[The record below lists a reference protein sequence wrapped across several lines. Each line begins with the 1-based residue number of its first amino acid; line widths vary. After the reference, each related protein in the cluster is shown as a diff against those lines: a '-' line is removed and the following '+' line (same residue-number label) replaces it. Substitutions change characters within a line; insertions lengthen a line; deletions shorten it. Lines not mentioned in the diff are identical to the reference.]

1 MIIRTYEADTLR
13 GAMRLVQEALGDD
26 AIILRTRRIDGP
38 RPDADARW
46 EVTVRALSVKDFDL
60 NEEGSLEGDTL
71 QELPALPLD
80 EKEGSIMTMPKARL
94 RDVSHR
100 PSETER
106 LRRDLERLSE
116 GASNWSGLEHRLDKA
131 LETLHSE
138 VVQLGRYL
146 QSATGDGRNRD
157 PLMRGLVTSGVEP
170 SIASAIVERARAR
183 VAPDKGLA
191 VAKAPDLLSEL
202 IHALPTSPPLWAP
215 SMPGRHGSA
224 PTALHALIGPTGAG
238 KTRTLV
244 KLATSAAFGHD
255 RRVAIVTIDVHR
267 IGGVETLRAFSGILG
282 IPMRKASNR
291 RELIGTLR
299 DLGQCDVVLIDTPG
313 CSHWDDSTLART
325 ADTLNVPGIERHL
338 VLPAT
343 MRAEEVALVSRRFG
357 AVGLTSILVTK
368 LDEARG
374 PGALLSATWGSGV
387 KLSHICDSQE
397 VPDGCHAAEAKQWV
411 TQIMTDAA

>member
-26 AIILRTRRIDGP
+26 AIILRTRRIEGP
-38 RPDADARW
+38 RPEAEARW
-46 EVTVRALSVKDFDL
+46 EVTVRALSVKDFELD
-60 NEEGSLEGDTL
+60 GSEDGDDTL
-71 QELPALPLD
+71 EDSPALPAD
-80 EKEGSIMTMPKARL
+80 DQAKTIVSMKRPHL

-100 PSETER
+100 PSEVE
-106 LRRDLERLSE
+106 LMRRDMNALQEQA
-116 GASNWSGLEHRLDKA
+116 ASWTGLEHRLDKA
-131 LETLHSE
+131 LETLHAE
-138 VVQLGRYL
+138 VVQLGRHL

-157 PLMRGLVTSGVEP
+157 PLMRGLVTAGVEP
-170 SIASAIVERARAR
+170 SIATAIVERARAR

-191 VAKAPDLLSEL
+191 LAKAPDLLNEL
-202 IHALPTSPPLWAP
+202 IHALPTAPPLWAP
-215 SMPGRHGSA
+215 GMPGRHGTTA
-224 PTALHALIGPTGAG
+224 MALHALLGPTGAG

-282 IPMRKASNR
+282 IPMRKAANR
-291 RELIGTLR
+291 RELIATLR

-313 CSHWDDSTLART
+313 CSHWDDGTLART

-357 AVGLTSILVTK
+357 AVGLSSIIVTK

-374 PGALLSATWGSGV
+374 PGALLSATWGSGA

-397 VPDGCHAAEAKQWV
+397 VPEGCHAAEAKQWV
-411 TQIMTDAA
+411 NQIVTDAA

>member
-1 MIIRTYEADTLR
+1 MIIRTFESDTLR
-13 GAMRLVQEALGDD
+13 GAMRLVQEGLGDD

-38 RPDADARW
+38 RPDGASRW
-46 EVTVRALSVKDFDL
+46 EVTVRALSLTELDL
-60 NEEGSLEGDTL
+60 GTEPLAGDTL
-71 QELPALPLD
+71 QETPAVAADEVNPVVSLPQAH
-80 EKEGSIMTMPKARL
+80 L

-100 PSETER
+100 PSD
-106 LRRDLERLSE
+106 LDVVRRDLESLRE
-116 GASNWSGLEHRLDKA
+116 HAASWTGLEHRLDKA
-131 LETLHSE
+131 LETLHTE

-146 QSATGDGRNRD
+146 QTATGDGRNRD

-170 SIASAIVERARAR
+170 GIATAIVQRARAR
-183 VAPDKGLA
+183 VAPDEGLA

-202 IHALPTSPPLWAP
+202 IHALPTCPPLWAP
-215 SMPGRHGSA
+215 AMPGRHGSS
-224 PTALHALIGPTGAG
+224 PMALHALLGPTGAG

-267 IGGVETLRAFSGILG
+267 IGGIETLRAFSGILG
-282 IPMRKASNR
+282 IPMRKATNR

-299 DLGQCDVVLIDTPG
+299 ELGQCDVVLIDTPG
-313 CSHWDDSTLART
+313 CSHWDDGTLART
-325 ADTLNVPGIERHL
+325 ADTLNVPGMERHL

-343 MRAEEVALVSRRFG
+343 MRAEEVALVSKRFG
-357 AVGLTSILVTK
+357 AAGLSSIIVTK

-374 PGALLSATWGSGV
+374 PGALLSATWGSGA
-387 KLSHICDSQE
+387 KLSHICDGQD
-397 VPDGCHAAEAKQWV
+397 VPEGCHAAEAKQWV